1 MPTRRP
7 LGVAVFLLYL
17 LLAMPAARTGL
28 EAHMSA
34 HVLVQMPLLV
44 ALGAGAGRLLALR
57 WRNGLLAGVGGPVP
71 LMTLALMASGYW
83 MLPRAMDAALA
94 DPAVDAVKFIS
105 LPLLAGFPLA
115 LAWEKLS
122 LLGRGLVLTHLMGML
137 AVLGWLYIV
146 APVRLCTNYL
156 VDAQGCAGWWMVRLA
171 LLLFWGWLASWFIG
185 KRSAE
190 QSTPTA

>member
-1 MPTRRP
+1 MKRMPTRRP
-7 LGVAVFLLYL
+7 LGVALFLLYL

-28 EAHMSA
+28 EAHMGA
-34 HVLVQMPLLV
+34 HVLLQMPLLV
-44 ALGAGAGRLLALR
+44 AIGAGAGRLWALR

-71 LMTLALMASGYW
+71 WIMLALMTSGYW

-94 DPAVDAVKFIS
+94 DPAMDAVKFIS
-105 LPLLAGFPLA
+105 LPLLAGVPLA

-122 LLGRGLVLTHLMGML
+122 LLGRGLVLTHWMGML

-156 VDAQGCAGWWMVRLA
+156 VDAQGSAGWWMVRLA
-171 LLLFWGWLASWFIG
+171 LLLFLGWLASWFIG
-185 KRSAE
+185 KR
-190 QSTPTA
+190 